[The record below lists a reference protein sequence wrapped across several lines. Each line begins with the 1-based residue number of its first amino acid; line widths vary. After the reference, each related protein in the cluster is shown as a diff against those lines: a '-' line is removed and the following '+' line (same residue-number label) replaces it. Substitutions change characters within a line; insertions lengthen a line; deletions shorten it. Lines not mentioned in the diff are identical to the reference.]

1 MFWIKDL
8 KKEDPMYRFFYAEFE
23 TDRLNLP
30 TQTERGKQDE
40 GDDIKLKVA
49 NNICG
54 EGSECLIIES
64 GNVYVLGKSTNTWDR
79 MGG

>member
-8 KKEDPMYRFFYAEFE
+8 KNEDPMYRFFYAEFE

-40 GDDIKLKVA
+40 GDDIELKAA
-49 NNICG
+49 NAICG
-54 EGSECLIIES
+54 EGSECLVIES